1 MQCHPER
8 SEAEPK
14 DPVEE
19 PMGFATGFLDF
30 ARNDGAISAI
40 HKYNLM
46 KKTFLIV
53 SAIVSCAFAAQAKL
67 NVVATLPDFGALAR
81 EIGGDKIDIVV
92 LAKPTEDSHF
102 VDARPS
108 FIVSLRSADVLIDGG
123 AELELGWLP
132 PLLQNARN
140 PKIEVGKPGRV
151 QASQGIR
158 LMNVP
163 ANVTRAAG
171 DVHALGNPHFAG
183 DPIIAKAIAQHIAQS
198 FAAVDPANAGTYDAN
213 YKKFETTINQKL
225 QEWGAAM
232 LPFKGQHV
240 AAYHDSWPY
249 FGHRFGLNID
259 IFLEPKP
266 GIPPSPSHLTE
277 VIAQMK
283 AQHVKAVLVEPYH
296 NRRIAEKVASATG
309 AKVVDFAQFPGG
321 IPGTDTYAKLIDAL
335 VSRLAAA
342 LK

>member
-1 MQCHPER
+1 V
-8 SEAEPK
+8 
-14 DPVEE
+14 DV
-19 PMGFATGFLDF
+19 L
-30 ARNDGAISAI
+30 
-40 HKYNLM
+40 
-46 KKTFLIV
+46 
-53 SAIVSCAFAAQAKL
+53 
-67 NVVATLPDFGALAR
+67 
-81 EIGGDKIDIVV
+81 V
-92 LAKPTEDSHF
+92 LAKPTEDPHF

-108 FIVSLRSADVLIDGG
+108 FVVSLRNANVLIDGG

-151 QASQGIR
+151 QAAQGIR

-163 ANVTRAAG
+163 TNVTRAAG
-171 DVHALGNPHFAG
+171 DVHALGNPHFCV
-183 DPIIAKAIAQHIAQS
+183 DPIIAKAIAQHIAQAFS
-198 FAAVDPANAGTYDAN
+198 AVDPPNAAFYDAN
-213 YKKFETTINQKL
+213 NKKFESTINAKL

-232 LPFKGQHV
+232 QPFAGQHI

-249 FGHRFGLNID
+249 FGHRFGINID

-283 AQHVKAVLVEPYH
+283 AQHVKAVIVEPYH
-296 NRRIAEKVASATG
+296 DRRIAEKVASATG
-309 AKVVDFAQFPGG
+309 AKVVEFAQFPGG
-321 IPGTDTYAKLIDAL
+321 ISGTDSYVSLIDAL

>member
-1 MQCHPER
+1 MNTNRISKTKSLLLR
-8 SEAEPK
+8 SITPLLLLL
-14 DPVEE
+14 P
-19 PMGFATGFLDF
+19 L
-30 ARNDGAISAI
+30 SA
-40 HKYNLM
+40 H
-46 KKTFLIV
+46 
-53 SAIVSCAFAAQAKL
+53 AKL

-81 EIGGDKIDIVV
+81 EIGADKIDIVV
-92 LAKPTEDSHF
+92 LAKPTEDPHF

-108 FIVSLRSADVLIDGG
+108 FVVSLRNADVLIDGG

-140 PKIEVGKPGRV
+140 LKIEVGKPGRV

-171 DVHALGNPHFAG
+171 DVHALGNPHFSV

-198 FAAVDPANAGTYDAN
+198 FAAVDSANAAFYDAN
-213 YKKFETTINQKL
+213 YKKFESTINAKL

-232 LPFKGQHV
+232 APFKDQHV

-249 FGHRFGLNID
+249 FAHRFGINID

-283 AQHVKAVLVEPYH
+283 AQHVKAVIVEPYH
-296 NRRIAEKVASATG
+296 DKRIAQKVASATG
-309 AKVVDFAQFPGG
+309 AKVVEFAQFPGG
-321 IPGTDTYAKLIDAL
+321 ISGTDNYVKLIDTL

>member
-1 MQCHPER
+1 MKR
-8 SEAEPK
+8 ILLLLA
-14 DPVEE
+14 
-19 PMGFATGFLDF
+19 
-30 ARNDGAISAI
+30 AILTCSFSA
-40 HKYNLM
+40 H
-46 KKTFLIV
+46 
-53 SAIVSCAFAAQAKL
+53 AKL
-67 NVVATLPDFGALAR
+67 NVVATLPDFGSLAR
-81 EIGGDKIDIVV
+81 EIGGDKINLVV
-92 LAKPTEDSHF
+92 LAKPTEDPHF

-108 FIVSLRSADVLIDGG
+108 FVVSLRNADVLIDGG

-163 ANVTRAAG
+163 TNVTRAAG
-171 DVHALGNPHFAG
+171 DVHALGNPHFCV
-183 DPIIAKAIAQHIAQS
+183 DPIIAKAVAQHIAKS
-198 FAAVDPANAGTYDAN
+198 FAAVDPPNAAFYDAN
-213 YKKFETTINQKL
+213 YKKFETTINAKL
-225 QEWGAAM
+225 QGWGAVM
-232 LPFKGQHV
+232 QSYQDLHV

-249 FGHRFGLNID
+249 FAHRFGVKID

-266 GIPPSPSHLTE
+266 GIPPSPSHLAE

-283 AQHVKAVLVEPYH
+283 AQKIKAIIVEPFH
-296 NRRIAEKVASATG
+296 DRKIAEKVANATG
-309 AKVVDFAQFPGG
+309 AKVVDFSQFPGG
-321 IPGTDTYAKLIDAL
+321 LPGTGNYVKLVDTL

>member
-1 MQCHPER
+1 
-8 SEAEPK
+8 
-14 DPVEE
+14 
-19 PMGFATGFLDF
+19 
-30 ARNDGAISAI
+30 
-40 HKYNLM
+40 M
-46 KKTFLIV
+46 KKILLILSLV
-53 SAIVSCAFAAQAKL
+53 LCAFSAQAKL
-67 NVVATLPDFGALAR
+67 NVVATLPDFGSLAR
-81 EIGGDKIDIVV
+81 EIGGDNVNVTV
-92 LAKPTEDSHF
+92 LAKPTEDPHF

-108 FIVSLRSADVLIDGG
+108 FVVALRSADVLIDGG

-140 PKIEVGKPGRV
+140 AKLEVGKPGRI

-171 DVHALGNPHFAG
+171 DVHALGNPHFAV

-198 FAAVDPANAGTYDAN
+198 LSTLDPSNAASYDAN
-213 YKKFETTINQKL
+213 YKKFEAAINAKL
-225 QEWGAAM
+225 QQWGATM
-232 LPFKGQHV
+232 LPSKGQHV

-249 FGHRFGLNID
+249 FGHRFGLEID

-266 GIPPSPSHLTE
+266 GIPPSPSHLAE
-277 VIAQMK
+277 VITQMK
-283 AQHVKAVLVEPYH
+283 AQKIKAIIVEPYH
-296 NRRIAEKVASATG
+296 DRKIAERVASATG
-309 AKVVDFAQFPGG
+309 AQVVDFAQYPGAL
-321 IPGTDTYAKLIDAL
+321 PNTDSYIKLIDAL